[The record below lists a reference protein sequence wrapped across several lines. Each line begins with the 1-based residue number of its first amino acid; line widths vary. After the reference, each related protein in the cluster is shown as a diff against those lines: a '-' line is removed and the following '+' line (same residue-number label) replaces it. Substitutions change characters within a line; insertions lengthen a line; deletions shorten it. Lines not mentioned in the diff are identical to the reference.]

1 MNSTDGEL
9 QTSPGAACDWLGW
22 FRLSSFPASTH
33 DSPKMFPAK
42 IKHKTLRKGALPA
55 CLSVL
60 RSNLSLN
67 GKLSSG
73 VGTEHVEL
81 TQIGCLNTLELIGNK
96 SEHKMVWV
104 WSRYLREIK
113 NGGKAMEPF
122 TCGEHVQYCVC
133 MHHSPHCTVK
143 IRASCSSLSD
153 VATRTMI
160 RQVYEIAQH

>member
-42 IKHKTLRKGALPA
+42 IKHKILRKGALPA

-113 NGGKAMEPF
+113 KWRQSNGTVYLQRA
-122 TCGEHVQYCVC
+122 CQVLC
-133 MHHSPHCTVK
+133 MHAPF
-143 IRASCSSLSD
+143 SSLYS
-153 VATRTMI
+153 
-160 RQVYEIAQH
+160 QNPC